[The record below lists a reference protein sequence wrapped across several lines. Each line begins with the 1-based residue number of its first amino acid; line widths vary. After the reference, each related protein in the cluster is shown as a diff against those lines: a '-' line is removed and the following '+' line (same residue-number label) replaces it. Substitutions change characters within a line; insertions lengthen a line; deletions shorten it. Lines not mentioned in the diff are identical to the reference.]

1 MPSTVVNATAE
12 ITANS
17 PSFML
22 FASKGAAMLL
32 SVTSSAPL
40 VIAPNPR

>member
-1 MPSTVVNATAE
+1 MAE

-17 PSFML
+17 HSLML
-22 FASKGAAMLL
+22 RARRGAAMLL

-40 VIAPNPR
+40 VIAPKPM